1 MGQFAQYKNI
11 SVQMMVSKSAP
22 WQPIILN
29 GANDDNTQ
37 RFTGIDYLNVDTL
50 NVATSDL
57 LDIFNIQGSAG
68 MSSNFIKHGKN
79 WFGIFNHPKQNKMPV
94 I

>member
-1 MGQFAQYKNI
+1 MADVEQTTDFEPTFLLQFMGQFAQYKNI

-22 WQPIILN
+22 WQPIIIN

-68 MSSNFIKHGKN
+68 MSSLPH
-79 WFGIFNHPKQNKMPV
+79 QTR
-94 I
+94 

>member
-1 MGQFAQYKNI
+1 MGQFVQYMNI
-11 SVQMMVSKSAP
+11 SVQLMLPQSVP
-22 WQPIILN
+22 WQQIIIN

-37 RFTGIDYLNVDTL
+37 RFTGIDYQNVDTL

-68 MSSNFIKHGKN
+68 
-79 WFGIFNHPKQNKMPV
+79 V
-94 I
+94 V